1 MILALVLLAVSLV
14 LLGVTYG
21 APEAG
26 MARLGVA
33 ATLAMVFAAYLTPVV
48 GEAARRFGILDRP
61 DGRLKTHT
69 GPVPYLGGL
78 ALGLA
83 FCLSLA
89 LVFRFDQRVTGLLL
103 AGAVALLL
111 GLVDD
116 LGRLSWRVKLA
127 GQGLAVL
134 VLLKNGVVSDI
145 AALSPPVNL
154 ALSALWL
161 LTLINAFN
169 LIDIADGLAPGVAL
183 FASAAFVVV
192 AIFDGS
198 ALLAIFAAT
207 LFGALAGFLPFN
219 FTPARIYLGD
229 AGSMFLGITLGGIS
243 LSGSYT
249 AASAWGLLAPV
260 LILAVPLFDTAFVM
274 AVRLAR
280 GDNPCL
286 GSPDHFAVRLRR
298 AGWRAGPIALLA
310 CAATVATSAAA
321 ITLLVAPPSVARGV
335 VLIAAAGFGLAALAL
350 LRVPRPGARA
360 ERAVEPQPVE
370 SQPVESA
377 WTVVGIDDGM
387 FDGDLPSTPSSTRR
401 GGVRA

>member
-1 MILALVLLAVSLV
+1 MILALVLLAVSLA
-14 LLGVTYG
+14 LLGATYG

-26 MARLGVA
+26 MARLAVS
-33 ATLAMVFAAYLTPVV
+33 ATLAMVFAAYLTPVL

-69 GPVPYLGGL
+69 EPVPYLGGL
-78 ALGLA
+78 AVGLA

-127 GQGLAVL
+127 GQMLAVL
-134 VLLKNGVVSDI
+134 VLLKSGVVSDI
-145 AALSPPVNL
+145 TALSPAANL
-154 ALSALWL
+154 ALSAVWL

-183 FASAAFVVV
+183 FAAAGFVVV
-192 AIFDGS
+192 AVFDGA

-219 FTPARIYLGD
+219 FPPARIYLGD
-229 AGSMFLGITLGGIS
+229 AGSMFLGITLGGVS
-243 LSGSYT
+243 LAGSYT
-249 AASAWGLLAPV
+249 ASSPYGLLAPV
-260 LILAVPLFDTAFVM
+260 LILAVPLFDTVFVM

-280 GDNPCL
+280 GTNPCL

-298 AGWRAGPIALLA
+298 AGLSAPRIALIA
-310 CAATVATSAAA
+310 CAATVLTSAAGIA
-321 ITLLVAPPSVARGV
+321 LLAAPAPYARLIVVGAFGVLLV
-335 VLIAAAGFGLAALAL
+335 AALAL
-350 LRVPRPGARA
+350 LRLPGPRP
-360 ERAVEPQPVE
+360 AVATDVE
-370 SQPVESA
+370 VQSVESA
-377 WTVVGIDDGM
+377 WAVVGIDDGM
-387 FDGDLPSTPSSTRR
+387 FDTELPATPTPTRR
-401 GGVRA
+401 GGARA